1 MGGST
6 SGGSSGGVSRQ
17 PATIK
22 PKAGTKPGEAGR
34 YTLPAGGTI
43 KTTEMDPDKLTA
55 KRLERAANISERQIR
70 DNELL
75 RIGGVDIPAGGTRGE
90 KEYEREASLAELK
103 GRLDRQPPGLIGA
116 IGRKSLE
123 TQIEALEKG
132 ATPVKIETPSGDFLT
147 VGTVTKEGTYT
158 GRSEYTEIA
167 KEAVKDTTTTL
178 PFIETTVKE
187 AEERAAAIRAEEG
200 PEPETTIITPEITP
214 EVTPEVT
221 PEADAVMLGEAEKTR
236 RRRAKRAGAAG
247 TLLEGGGVLYE

>member
-6 SGGSSGGVSRQ
+6 SGGSEGGVSRQ

-22 PKAGTKPGEAGR
+22 PKAGTRPGEEGR
-34 YTLPAGGTI
+34 YTLPSTGTI
-43 KTTEMDPDKLTA
+43 KTITMDEDKLKA
-55 KRLERAANISERQIR
+55 KRTERAAAISERG
-70 DNELL
+70 
-75 RIGGVDIPAGGTRGE
+75 GGVAAE
-90 KEYEREASLAELK
+90 KEYERESSIAELK
-103 GRLDRQPPGLIGA
+103 GRLDTQPPGVIGA

-147 VGTVTKEGTYT
+147 VGTVTEKGTYT

-178 PFIETTVKE
+178 PFVETTVTE

-200 PEPETTIITPEITP
+200 PEPEPTIITPEI
-214 EVTPEVT
+214 TPEVT
-221 PEADAVMLGEAEKTR
+221 PEADAVMLGEPEKTR

>member
-6 SGGSSGGVSRQ
+6 SGGSEGGVSRQ

-22 PKAGTKPGEAGR
+22 PKAGTKPGDPGR
-34 YTLPAGGTI
+34 YTLPTSGTI
-43 KTTEMDPDKLTA
+43 KTTTMDEDKLKA
-55 KRLERAANISERQIR
+55 KRAERAASISERG
-70 DNELL
+70 
-75 RIGGVDIPAGGTRGE
+75 GGVAAE
-90 KEYEREASLAELK
+90 KEYERESSIAELK
-103 GRLDRQPPGLIGA
+103 GRLDTQPPGVIGA

-147 VGTVTKEGTYT
+147 VGTVTEKGTYT

-167 KEAVKDTTTTL
+167 KEAVKDATTTL
-178 PFIETTVKE
+178 PFVETTVKE

-200 PEPETTIITPEITP
+200 PEPEPTIITP

-221 PEADAVMLGEAEKTR
+221 PEADAVMLGEPARGR
-236 RRRAKRAGAAG
+236 RRTKRPGAGG
-247 TLLEGGGVLYE
+247 TLLEGGGVLYD

>member
-34 YTLPAGGTI
+34 YTLPTGGTI
-43 KTTEMDPDKLTA
+43 KTTTMDEDKLTA
-55 KRLERAANISERQIR
+55 KRAERAASISERG
-70 DNELL
+70 
-75 RIGGVDIPAGGTRGE
+75 GGVAAE
-90 KEYEREASLAELK
+90 KEYERESSIAELK
-103 GRLDRQPPGLIGA
+103 GRLETQPPGLIGA

-147 VGTVTKEGTYT
+147 VGTVTEKGTYT

-200 PEPETTIITPEITP
+200 PEPETTIITPE
-214 EVTPEVT
+214 VTPEIT

>member
-6 SGGSSGGVSRQ
+6 SGGSEGGVSRQ

-22 PKAGTKPGEAGR
+22 PKAGTKPGDPGR
-34 YTLPAGGTI
+34 YTLPTGGTI
-43 KTTEMDPDKLTA
+43 KTTTMDEDKLKA
-55 KRLERAANISERQIR
+55 KRAERAASISERG
-70 DNELL
+70 
-75 RIGGVDIPAGGTRGE
+75 GGVAAE
-90 KEYEREASLAELK
+90 KEYERESSIAELK
-103 GRLDRQPPGLIGA
+103 GRLDTQPPGVIGA

-147 VGTVTKEGTYT
+147 VGTVTEKGTYT

-167 KEAVKDTTTTL
+167 KEAVKDVTTTL
-178 PFIETTVKE
+178 PFVETTVKE

-200 PEPETTIITPEITP
+200 PEPEPTIITP

-221 PEADAVMLGEAEKTR
+221 PETDAVMLGEPARGR
-236 RRRAKRAGAAG
+236 RRTKRPGAAG

>member
-6 SGGSSGGVSRQ
+6 SGGSEGGVSRQ

-22 PKAGTKPGEAGR
+22 PKAGTRPGEEGR
-34 YTLPAGGTI
+34 YTLPSTGTI
-43 KTTEMDPDKLTA
+43 KTTTMDEDKLKA
-55 KRLERAANISERQIR
+55 KRTERAAAISERG
-70 DNELL
+70 
-75 RIGGVDIPAGGTRGE
+75 GGVAAE
-90 KEYEREASLAELK
+90 KEYERESSIAELK
-103 GRLDRQPPGLIGA
+103 GRLATQPPGVIGA

-147 VGTVTKEGTYT
+147 VGTVTEKGTYT

-178 PFIETTVKE
+178 PFVETTVTE

-200 PEPETTIITPEITP
+200 PEPEPTIITPEI
-214 EVTPEVT
+214 TPEVT
-221 PEADAVMLGEAEKTR
+221 PEADAVMLGEPEKTR

>member
-1 MGGST
+1 MASST

-34 YTLPAGGTI
+34 YTIPSGPAGARLA
-43 KTTEMDPDKLTA
+43 TTTMDPDKLTA
-55 KRLERAANISERQIR
+55 KRQERAASIAERTQKPDQPVGSLTAER
-70 DNELL
+70 S
-75 RIGGVDIPAGGTRGE
+75 
-90 KEYEREASLAELK
+90 YEREASLAELR
-103 GRLDRQPPGLIGA
+103 GRLDRTLPGIAGGL
-116 IGRKSLE
+116 GRVSLE
-123 TQIEALEKG
+123 RQIAALEKG

-147 VGTVTKEGTYT
+147 VGTITEKGDYT
-158 GRSEYTEIA
+158 GRGEYADIA
-167 KEAVKDTTTTL
+167 RESQKAGTMA
-178 PFIETTVKE
+178 PFIETSQRA

-200 PEPETTIITPEITP
+200 PSTIITP

-221 PEADAVMLGEAEKTR
+221 PEADAVMLGEREKTR

>member
-6 SGGSSGGVSRQ
+6 SGGSEGGVSRQ

-22 PKAGTKPGEAGR
+22 PKAGTKPGDPGR
-34 YTLPAGGTI
+34 YTLPTGGTI
-43 KTTEMDPDKLTA
+43 KTTTMDEDKLKA
-55 KRLERAANISERQIR
+55 KRAERAASISERG
-70 DNELL
+70 
-75 RIGGVDIPAGGTRGE
+75 GGVAAE
-90 KEYEREASLAELK
+90 KEYVRESSIAELK
-103 GRLDRQPPGLIGA
+103 GRLDTQPPGVIGA

-147 VGTVTKEGTYT
+147 VGTVTEKGTYT

-167 KEAVKDTTTTL
+167 KEAVKDATTTL
-178 PFIETTVKE
+178 PFVETTVKE

-200 PEPETTIITPEITP
+200 PEPEPTIITP

-221 PEADAVMLGEAEKTR
+221 PEADAVMLGEPARGR
-236 RRRAKRAGAAG
+236 RRTKRPGAGG
-247 TLLEGGGVLYE
+247 TLLEGGGVLYD

>member
-22 PKAGTKPGEAGR
+22 PKAGTRPGEEGR
-34 YTLPAGGTI
+34 YTLPSTGTI
-43 KTTEMDPDKLTA
+43 KTTTMDPDKLQA
-55 KRLERAANISERQIR
+55 KRQERAAAISERG
-70 DNELL
+70 
-75 RIGGVDIPAGGTRGE
+75 GGVAAERT
-90 KEYEREASLAELK
+90 YEREASLAELR
-103 GRLDRQPPGLIGA
+103 GRLDTQPPGIIGA
-116 IGRKSLE
+116 IGRISLE
-123 TQIEALEKG
+123 RQIADLEKG

-158 GRSEYTEIA
+158 GRSEYGDIA
-167 KEAVKDTTTTL
+167 REAAKAGTAA
-178 PFIETTVKE
+178 PFIETSLTV
-187 AEERAAAIRAEEG
+187 AQERQAAIRAEEG
-200 PEPETTIITPEITP
+200 EEAPTLITP

-221 PEADAVMLGEAEKTR
+221 PEADAVMLGETEKTR

>member
-34 YTLPAGGTI
+34 YTLPTGGTI
-43 KTTEMDPDKLTA
+43 KTTTMDEDKLTA
-55 KRLERAANISERQIR
+55 KRLERAASIAERTQR
-70 DNELL
+70 PDEPVGSLT
-75 RIGGVDIPAGGTRGE
+75 AE

-123 TQIEALEKG
+123 TQIKALEKG

-147 VGTVTKEGTYT
+147 VGTVTEKGTYT

-187 AEERAAAIRAEEG
+187 AEERAAAVRAEEG
-200 PEPETTIITPEITP
+200 PEPETTIITPEI
-214 EVTPEVT
+214 TPEVT